1 MEHIWAPW
9 RVEYIFSEKP
19 ESCIL
24 CDKPNE
30 NKDEENYVLYHGKHN
45 YVILNKYPYN
55 PAHLLIAPYRHIDS
69 LEHLTDEERNEHFE
83 LVSRCLGVLRKV
95 FNPHG
100 FNIGANIGRTAGAGI
115 DEHYHSHIIPRW
127 NGDTNY
133 VTIMD
138 DVRVIPQAMAE
149 TYQQLKGKF

>member
-19 ESCIL
+19 EGCIL

-30 NKDEENYVLYHGKHN
+30 NKDEENYVLYRGKYN
-45 YVILNKYPYN
+45 YIMLNKYPYN
-55 PAHLLIAPYRHIDS
+55 PAHLLIAPYRHTDTV
-69 LEHLTDEERNEHFE
+69 ENLTDEERNEHFE
-83 LVSRCLGVLRKV
+83 LVCRGLGVLRKV
-95 FNPHG
+95 YNPHG
-100 FNIGANIGRTAGAGI
+100 FNIGANLGRTAGAGI

-133 VTIMD
+133 ITVMD

-149 TYQQLKGKF
+149 TYQQIKDKF